1 MVNLLFNLV
10 FLIGSYLL
18 GSINPAYLLSRF
30 IFKKDLRR
38 TGTKNLGASNVF
50 LNVSKLGGA
59 GVAVFDVFKGGL
71 VVYLA
76 TLFNLPYFVLYLAI
90 LLVILGHI
98 FPFYLHFK
106 GGKGVAT
113 ALGATLGLFLFGTGF
128 PFLKIAATVL
138 ILFAVMMQY
147 YRATL
152 QCKELRYRRMYRLAG
167 LAIPILYL
175 TTTRSFVLLLLG
187 IAIGCYLLIDVLRL
201 SSKKLNTFLFSTF
214 GLILKKKEK
223 HAISASSW
231 FLLSSLF
238 NVLFF
243 QKDIAILSISVFIF
257 ADCYAEVYGKKFGT
271 IKLIGKRSLQGSI
284 AYFLSASLIA
294 LLLVNFLALEPR
306 FFIFAPFVSAL
317 AEQVSIGIDDNL
329 SVPLLTAVVLSLL

>member
-152 QCKELRYRRMYRLAG
+152 QCKELRYRRIYRLAG

-175 TTTRSFVLLLLG
+175 ATTRSFVLLLLV
-187 IAIGCYLLIDVLRL
+187 IATGCYLLIDVLRL
-201 SSKKLNTFLFSTF
+201 SSKKMNTYLFSKLN
-214 GLILKKKEK
+214 LILKKKEK
-223 HAISASSW
+223 HAISASAW
-231 FLLSSLF
+231 FLLSSLIT
-238 NVLFF
+238 VLFF
-243 QKDIAILSISVFIF
+243 QKDIAILSISIFIF
-257 ADCYAEVYGKKFGT
+257 
-271 IKLIGKRSLQGSI
+271 SLFFSI
-284 AYFLSASLIA
+284 FFL
-294 LLLVNFLALEPR
+294 
-306 FFIFAPFVSAL
+306 
-317 AEQVSIGIDDNL
+317 
-329 SVPLLTAVVLSLL
+329 

>member
-152 QCKELRYRRMYRLAG
+152 QCKELRYRRIYRLAG

-175 TTTRSFVLLLLG
+175 ATTRSFVLLLLV
-187 IAIGCYLLIDVLRL
+187 IATGCYLLIDVL
-201 SSKKLNTFLFSTF
+201 
-214 GLILKKKEK
+214 IKKKEK
-223 HAISASSW
+223 HAISASAW
-231 FLLSSLF
+231 FLLSSLIT
-238 NVLFF
+238 VLFF
-243 QKDIAILSISVFIF
+243 QKDIAILSISIFIF
-257 ADCYAEVYGKKFGT
+257 ADCYAEVYGKQFGT

-284 AYFLSASLIA
+284 AYLISASLIA